1 MKREDIVNKIIE
13 IISTQDDIR
22 EAWDLAC
29 ENDIF
34 VSEVWNENEEE
45 IIGVAVEDDIIYF

>member
-1 MKREDIVNKIIE
+1 MKRSEVIKKIIE

-34 VSEVWNENEEE
+34 VSEVWNENDEE
-45 IIGVAVEDDIIYF
+45 IIGYAIEDDIIYI